1 MHGLTWRELEGHRPD
16 HGHQGTDNRPG
27 NRRHEGPGS
36 YRQTSCTF
44 QFPTRLSFPWP
55 PTWAVA
61 TGKKNL
67 GGLR

>member
-1 MHGLTWRELEGHRPD
+1 MHGLTWRELEGNRPD

-44 QFPTRLSFPWP
+44 QFPTRLRVLTVLTSSDDYDD
-55 PTWAVA
+55 
-61 TGKKNL
+61 
-67 GGLR
+67 